1 MPLNTIPNKGLTSRG
16 YPSDRIVTPLIIN
29 GDMSVAQ
36 RSTSASSIT
45 TSGYHSID
53 RIDTVIGSQGTWTQS
68 QSTDVPSGQGFA
80 KSLKMDCTTADASPA
95 SGDFLIIQQGLE
107 GQNLQLLKKG
117 TSSAESI
124 TLSFWVKSNKTGT
137 YILELW
143 DRDNDRAYS
152 QSYTISSASTWE
164 KKVISYEGDTTG
176 AFDNDNAKSLEVNF
190 FLGAGSDRTSGTLQT
205 AWGTRTNANRAV
217 GQVNLADSTSNE
229 WYLTGV
235 QMEVG
240 EFDSTTIPSFPFES
254 FESNLRRCMRYC
266 VVYNN
271 DGDFQS
277 ALLFTGASRATTHKF
292 FYIPLPQVMRD
303 IPSITLSGEIRI
315 INIKQGNSVD
325 ADDTITVGGV
335 TPVIQGLT
343 KFHKG
348 LTIFFNG
355 SMSTITDTANT
366 GYVMMFH
373 RETGN
378 KLTFDGEL

>member
-1 MPLNTIPNKGLTSRG
+1 MAAGNR
-16 YPSDRIVTPLIIN
+16 VAIIH
-29 GDMSVAQ
+29 
-36 RSTSASSIT
+36 R
-45 TSGYHSID
+45 
-53 RIDTVIGSQGTWTQS
+53 
-68 QSTDVPSGQGFA
+68 
-80 KSLKMDCTTADASPA
+80 
-95 SGDFLIIQQGLE
+95 LE
-107 GQNLQLLKKG
+107 GQHCAHLEWG
-117 TSSAESI
+117 TAAAKTV
-124 TLSFWVKSNKTGT
+124 TLSFYVKTTKTGT
-137 YILELW
+137 YIVNLT
-143 DRDNDRAYS
+143 DVDNSRECSA
-152 QSYTISSASTWE
+152 SYTVSNTNWNRYTVSFPA
-164 KKVISYEGDTTG
+164 DTTG
-176 AFDNDNAKSLEVNF
+176 AFDNDNEASLRVHF
-190 FLGAGSDRTSGTLQT
+190 ALLAGSSFQSGSLSTSW
-205 AWGTRTNANRAV
+205 AANADANRYV

-315 INIKQGNSVD
+315 INASNKDSVD

-355 SMSTITDTANT
+355 SMSTISDTANS